1 MSTRKT
7 PVGEILDEL
16 TAAQARHNRLPKWA
30 QHEIELLT
38 RRLGEAND
46 KIAELTANDPTR
58 VLLDVSGMGSP
69 ERYLPDDS
77 RVRFLLAG
85 DDVWRNFID
94 VSLDRH
100 MATADGTIDASL
112 FVAGQRAGLSNKII
126 MQMVTSTSVVT
137 RVLVAD
143 GWTLMLGGMISE
155 TRRTD
160 IVGIPIQ

>member
-94 VSLDRH
+94 VSLDGDTLEIR
-100 MATADGTIDASL
+100 
-112 FVAGQRAGLSNKII
+112 GLDQLEIRPNVSNVIT
-126 MQMVTSTSVVT
+126 VTT
-137 RVLVAD
+137 RK
-143 GWTLMLGGMISE
+143 
-155 TRRTD
+155 RT
-160 IVGIPIQ
+160 